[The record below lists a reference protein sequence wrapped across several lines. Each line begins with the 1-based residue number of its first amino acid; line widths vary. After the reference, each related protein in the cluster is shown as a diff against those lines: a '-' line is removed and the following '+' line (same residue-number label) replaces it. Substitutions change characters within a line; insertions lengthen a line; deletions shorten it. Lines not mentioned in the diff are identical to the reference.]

1 MKAKKKKK
9 KKSKIG
15 EGLEE
20 SIGLVMLQ
28 WTDITYLARDS
39 SVARLHGTEG
49 IRKKEEEEE

>member
-1 MKAKKKKK
+1 MKAKKK